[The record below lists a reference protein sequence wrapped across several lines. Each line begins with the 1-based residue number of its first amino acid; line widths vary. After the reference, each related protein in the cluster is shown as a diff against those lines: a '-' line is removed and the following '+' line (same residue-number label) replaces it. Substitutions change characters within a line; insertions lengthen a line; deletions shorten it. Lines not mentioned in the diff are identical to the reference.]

1 MNRMFLAAVAVA
13 MVAGSAMAQGKQ
25 TKCPVMNE
33 DLGANPTPVAYSGKN
48 KAYKGKSVMVC
59 CPGCSSAI
67 KKDPDKFFAMVHKK
81 K

>member
-1 MNRMFLAAVAVA
+1 MNRILLAAMAA
-13 MVAGSAMAQGKQ
+13 AFVAGSVSAQGKQ

-33 DLGANPTPVAYSGKN
+33 DLGAKPTAVAYSGKN

-59 CPGCSSAI
+59 CPGCSGAI